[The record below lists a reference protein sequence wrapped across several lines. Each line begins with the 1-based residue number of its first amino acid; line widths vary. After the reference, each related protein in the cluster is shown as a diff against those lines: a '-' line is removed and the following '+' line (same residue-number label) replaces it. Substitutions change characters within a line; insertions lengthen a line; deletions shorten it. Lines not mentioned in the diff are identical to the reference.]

1 VKRLLLLVLFVGLLM
16 GVQDRVPDPPEV
28 QYLAFSVD
36 AGSDG
41 DLCMRSSTVA
51 ASGAATCAGPGTP
64 SDVGTLT
71 LNAVHADVGRTPYIT
86 SVQCHTVDG
95 VGGGHTLFSLTPEW
109 VYSNAADGAGTDFD
123 TPEDE
128 PGAAVDFGS
137 QANIEGSWV
146 ASGPVH
152 LSSDY
157 AGPQAMQMRIA
168 ITGTSSAATKCVVA
182 VAH

>member
-1 VKRLLLLVLFVGLLM
+1 VKRVLLLVLFAGLLM
-16 GVQDRVPDPPEV
+16 GVQDRFPYPPEV
-28 QYLAFSVD
+28 QYLSFSVD
-36 AGSDG
+36 
-41 DLCMRSSTVA
+41 
-51 ASGAATCAGPGTP
+51 ATCAGPGTP